1 MQKKAV
7 LVLPNQLFNNHPLI
21 DDGLLIIFHEHPRFF
36 TDFAFHKQKLVLH
49 RASMKALAH
58 EWTQRRHQVAYLEY
72 DQDLFDFLKQKNIHE
87 VSVLELFDHDL
98 EKDLG
103 KAAKKAG
110 VHIGVYQSPAF
121 LCDTERIED
130 LLGDKTSFRMSG
142 FYAQQRKD
150 FNILMAHEKP
160 VGGKWSFD
168 TDNRKKLPSNIYIP
182 PLWTPRSNTFVTEA
196 QVYIASKFKDNPG
209 TIDTFI
215 YAVTHDQAE
224 HWLDDFLE
232 HRLVRFG
239 DYQDAFEKNQV
250 FTFHSVLTPMLNS
263 GLLTPEYVVAR
274 ALEYAKHHKT
284 ISLNNLEG
292 FIRQIIGWREFV
304 RGVYHC
310 KGHEQKKSNFF
321 SFKRKLPDSFYTATT
336 GIDPVDDAIKKINK
350 FAYVHHIERLMVL
363 GNFMFLCEI
372 NPQEVYR
379 WFMELFIDA
388 YDWVMVPNV
397 FGMSQYADGG
407 LMTTKPYFS
416 SSNYIKN
423 MSNYKKGPWVDVWD
437 ALFWRFIY
445 KHQQLIDKTARLK
458 IMNSYLKRLK
468 PERLKELLRV
478 GDTFL
483 QQL

>member
-1 MQKKAV
+1 
-7 LVLPNQLFNNHPLI
+7 
-21 DDGLLIIFHEHPRFF
+21 
-36 TDFAFHKQKLVLH
+36 
-49 RASMKALAH
+49 MKTLAH
-58 EWTQRRHQVAYLEY
+58 DWAQAGHNVVYLEY
-72 DQDLFDFLKQKNIHE
+72 GQALFDYLKKKNIKE
-87 VSVLELFDHDL
+87 LSVLELIDHDL
-98 EKDLG
+98 QKTLG
-103 KAAKKAG
+103 AAAKKAG
-110 VHIGVYQSPAF
+110 IHIDVYQSPAF
-121 LCDTERIED
+121 LCDQERID
-130 LLGDKTSFRMSG
+130 SLLGDKESFRMSG

-150 FNILMAHEKP
+150 FNILMTAGKP
-160 VGGKWSFD
+160 TGGKWSFD
-168 TDNRKKLPSNIYIP
+168 TENRKKLPKDLYIP
-182 PLWTPRSNTFVTEA
+182 SLQIPRSNAFVAEA
-196 QVYIASKFKDNPG
+196 HDYVAKHFPDNPG
-209 TIDTFI
+209 EAEGFI
-215 YAVTHDQAE
+215 YPTSHNQSE
-224 HWLDDFLE
+224 QWLEDFLE

-263 GLLTPEYVVAR
+263 GLLTPAYVVGR
-274 ALEYAKHHKT
+274 TLEYAKHHKN

-304 RGVYHC
+304 RGVYSC
-310 KGHEQKKSNFF
+310 KGIEQKDSNFF
-321 SFKRKLPDSFYTATT
+321 SFKRKLPDSFYTGTT

-372 NPQEVYR
+372 NPKEVYR

-423 MSNYKKGPWVDVWD
+423 MSNYKKGPWADVWD

-445 KHQQLIDKTARLK
+445 KHQELIGNTARLA

-478 GDTFL
+478 GDAFL
-483 QQL
+483 KQL